1 MEQEKIDILAE
12 TLLEEVITQKVE
24 MIEQLPLMLK
34 GIDYLDDWA
43 EVISKTTEC
52 EILESDA
59 PSVMNFFAV
68 GEKVLIELEMP
79 CLISTWQDRE
89 QLLRITTTVKARCL
103 VSHAEV
109 FDWSNMNKKELLKR
123 QKDVEF
129 VELNYIDT
137 ECDDIRAY

>member
-12 TLLEEVITQKVE
+12 TLLLEVITQKVE
-24 MIEQLPLMLK
+24 MIEQLPIMLK
-34 GIDYLDDWA
+34 GIDYLDGWA
-43 EVISKTTEC
+43 SDSKTTEC
-52 EILESDA
+52 EIFESDA
-59 PSVMNFFAV
+59 LSVMNFFAV
-68 GEKVLIELEMP
+68 GEKFLIELEMP

-89 QLLRITTTVKARCL
+89 QLLRITTTVKAKCL

-109 FDWSNMNKKELLKR
+109 FDWNNMNKIELLNH
-123 QKDVEF
+123 QKDVQF